1 MRILTRI
8 KQVPSHYL
16 LALILLPGG
25 LPQTQ
30 KILLSYS
37 AASADRLSLSSI
49 VEGPSPLELKEV
61 FSIDSGADIS
71 VARGMAKIQGFDIDE
86 KRSLYVLGDR
96 AIVQFDAKGRHLRS
110 FGGLGQGPGEFLS
123 VANIIGLADGVLV
136 TDLGGQKI
144 IIYSGEGKLV
154 RELKIRRGGLASG
167 YVLKNGRLVLAETGF
182 DSKNDRLVSS
192 VSLVS
197 PSFETLKEI
206 ERNEY
211 PNPFSSS
218 NFEAGYYNVIWRI
231 GGDRIFTGH
240 QSPAYLIR
248 VHDDDGKLIR
258 TIERKL
264 PRILTTDAFRQRY
277 LAQFGNIYFNDF
289 IKKITFPKYLNP
301 YHSFTVDEVGRLFVM
316 TQEMGNSP
324 EEKMFDVF
332 SPDGQL
338 MTRAS
343 LPDCSRGGSSG
354 WSSDTTD

>member
-1 MRILTRI
+1 M
-8 KQVPSHYL
+8 
-16 LALILLPGG
+16 
-25 LPQTQ
+25 
-30 KILLSYS
+30 
-37 AASADRLSLSSI
+37 
-49 VEGPSPLELKEV
+49 
-61 FSIDSGADIS
+61 
-71 VARGMAKIQGFDIDE
+71 
-86 KRSLYVLGDR
+86 
-96 AIVQFDAKGRHLRS
+96 
-110 FGGLGQGPGEFLS
+110 
-123 VANIIGLADGVLV
+123 
-136 TDLGGQKI
+136 
-144 IIYSGEGKLV
+144 V
-154 RELKIRRGGLASG
+154 RELKIRRGGLAGG

-240 QSPAYLIR
+240 QSPTYLIR
-248 VHDDDGKLIR
+248 VHDDDGNLIR

-264 PRILTTDAFRQRY
+264 PRIPTTDAFRQRY
-277 LAQFGNIYFNDF
+277 LAQFGNGLFEDF

-338 MTRAS
+338 MTRVS
-343 LPDCSRGGSSG
+343 LPDCSRGEDLGVVVRHDRLIRLEMTPSG
-354 WSSDTTD
+354 YSILRAYDLIWSR